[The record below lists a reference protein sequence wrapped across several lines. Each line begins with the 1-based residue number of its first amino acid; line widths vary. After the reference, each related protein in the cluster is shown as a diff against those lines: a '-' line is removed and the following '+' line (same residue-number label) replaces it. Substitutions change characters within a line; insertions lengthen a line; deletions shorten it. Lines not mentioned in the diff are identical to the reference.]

1 MMSQNKK
8 GKHSIIHDRGDTVK
22 PLKKS
27 ISITLDLP
35 ILERIQQLAEQED
48 RSISSYINQ
57 VLKAHLRGLEEP

>member
-1 MMSQNKK
+1 M
-8 GKHSIIHDRGDTVK
+8 K

-35 ILERIQQLAEQED
+35 ILEEIQMLAEQED

-57 VLKAHLRGLEEP
+57 VLKAHLRELSQRTQS